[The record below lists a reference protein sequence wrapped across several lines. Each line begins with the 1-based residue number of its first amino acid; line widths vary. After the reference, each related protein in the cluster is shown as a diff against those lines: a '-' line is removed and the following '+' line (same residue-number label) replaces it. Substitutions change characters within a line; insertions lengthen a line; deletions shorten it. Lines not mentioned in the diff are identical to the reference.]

1 MKNCSWYHNY
11 NFKLKTV
18 FMSTINLVT
27 KVPGPKS
34 EAILERRK
42 NATPAGLAK
51 STEVVVAK
59 AEGGVV
65 WDVDGNTLLD
75 FAGGIG
81 MINVGHRPQQITD
94 AIKAQLD
101 KYIHTC
107 SLVTTFEPYVE
118 LAEMLNRLTPG
129 AFTKKTLLCNTGTEA
144 VENAVM
150 LAKYYTKRP
159 AVICFEGAYH
169 GRSMLTLSLTS
180 KYSLFKK
187 GFGSFAS
194 DIYRLPAPNVYRTP
208 NGMSEEEYLQWCIK
222 NLEHAFIAQVDP
234 ESVAAIIIE
243 PVLGEGGFIQMP
255 AAFMQKIRKL
265 CDKHGIVMIADEIQS
280 GSGRTGKLFAIE
292 HTGVVPDV
300 MTVAKSLGAGMP
312 ISAVVGKAEIMDC
325 THLGGVGGTY
335 GGSPVA
341 AVAAIE
347 ALKILSSKEFL
358 DRATHVGAL
367 LKSKLDAWKEK
378 FAFVGDVRATGAM
391 CIVEFV
397 KDKNTKEPDMEL
409 PLEVL
414 KDAVAH
420 GIILIRAGL
429 YSNCIRLLPPIVM
442 TDEQLNEG
450 MQVLEDAI
458 ARAHEKR
465 GK

>member
-1 MKNCSWYHNY
+1 
-11 NFKLKTV
+11 
-18 FMSTINLVT
+18 MSTIKLVT
-27 KVPGPKS
+27 SIPGPRGQ
-34 EAILERRK
+34 AMLERRK

-81 MINVGHRPQQITD
+81 MINVGHRPEAIVN
-94 AIKAQLD
+94 AIKDQLD

-107 SLVTTFEPYVE
+107 SLVTTFEPYVQ
-118 LAEMLNRLTPG
+118 LAEMLNKLTPG
-129 AFTKKTLLCNTGTEA
+129 DHAKKTLLCNTGTEA

-150 LAKYYTKRP
+150 LARYYTKRP
-159 AVICFEGAYH
+159 GVICFEGAYH
-169 GRSMLTLSLTS
+169 GRSLLTLSLTS

-187 GFGSFAS
+187 GFGSFTS
-194 DIYRLPAPNVYRTP
+194 DIYRLPVPNLYRTP
-208 NGMSEEEYLQWCIK
+208 KGMTEEEYLEWCIK
-222 NLEHAFIAQVDP
+222 NIEHAFIAQVDP
-234 ESVAAIIIE
+234 EAVAAFIIE

-255 AAFMQKIRKL
+255 APFMRKIREL

-300 MTVAKSLGAGMP
+300 MTIAKSLGAGMP
-312 ISAVVGKAEIMDC
+312 VSAVVGKAEIMDC
-325 THLGGVGGTY
+325 THLGGIGGTY
-335 GGSPVA
+335 GGSPVT

-347 ALKILSSKEFL
+347 ALKILSSEEFL
-358 DRATHVGAL
+358 SRAAHVGQL
-367 LKSKLDAWKEK
+367 IKSTLDALKEK
-378 FAFVGDVRATGAM
+378 FALVGDVRATGAM
-391 CIVEFV
+391 CLVEFV
-397 KDKNTKEPDMEL
+397 KDKDTKEPDMEIA
-409 PLEVL
+409 LEVL

-442 TDEQLNEG
+442 TDEQLHEG
-450 MQVLEDAI
+450 LAVLEAAI

>member
-1 MKNCSWYHNY
+1 
-11 NFKLKTV
+11 
-18 FMSTINLVT
+18 MSTINLVT

-59 AEGGVV
+59 AEGGIV

-81 MINVGHRPQQITD
+81 MINVGHRPQQIID

-194 DIYRLPAPNVYRTP
+194 DIYRLPALNVYRTP
-208 NGMSEEEYLQWCIK
+208 NGMSEDEYLQWCIK

-234 ESVAAIIIE
+234 DSVAAIIIE

-255 AAFMQKIRKL
+255 AAFMQKIREL

-358 DRATHVGAL
+358 NRATHVGAL
-367 LKSKLDAWKEK
+367 LKSKLDTWKEK

-397 KDKNTKEPDMEL
+397 KDKSTKEPDMEL

>member
-1 MKNCSWYHNY
+1 
-11 NFKLKTV
+11 
-18 FMSTINLVT
+18 MSTINLVT
-27 KVPGPKS
+27 PVPGPKS
-34 EAILERRK
+34 LAMLERRK
-42 NATPAGLAK
+42 NALPAGLAK
-51 STEVVVAK
+51 STEVVVDK
-59 AEGGVV
+59 AEGGIV

-81 MINVGHRPQQITD
+81 MINVGHRPEQITN

-107 SLVTTFEPYVE
+107 SLVTTFEPYIE

-129 AFTKKTLLCNTGTEA
+129 EFAKKTLLCNTGTEA
-144 VENAVM
+144 VENAIM

-194 DIYRLPAPNVYRTP
+194 DVYRLPVPNLYRTP
-208 NGMSEEEYLQWCIK
+208 AGMSEEDYLEWCIK
-222 NLEHAFIAQVDP
+222 NLEHAFIAQVEP
-234 ESVAAIIIE
+234 ESVAAFIIE

-255 AAFMQKIRKL
+255 AAFMRKIREL

-280 GSGRTGKLFAIE
+280 GSGRTGQLFAIE
-292 HTGVVPDV
+292 HTGVVPDLI
-300 MTVAKSLGAGMP
+300 TVAKSLGAGMP

-347 ALKILSSKEFL
+347 ALKILSSQEFL
-358 DRATHVGAL
+358 DRATQVGHLIQSVIDTWVSKYAYVGAT
-367 LKSKLDAWKEK
+367 
-378 FAFVGDVRATGAM
+378 RATGAM
-391 CIVEFV
+391 CLVEFV
-397 KDKNTKEPDMEL
+397 KDKNSKEPDMEL

-429 YSNCIRLLPPIVM
+429 YSNCIRLLPPVVM
-442 TDEQLNEG
+442 TDDQLLEG
-450 MQVLEDAI
+450 LQVLEDAI
-458 ARAHEKR
+458 KRAHEKR

>member
-1 MKNCSWYHNY
+1 
-11 NFKLKTV
+11 
-18 FMSTINLVT
+18 MSTINLVT
-27 KVPGPKS
+27 AIPGPKS
-34 EAILERRK
+34 LAMLERRK
-42 NATPAGLAK
+42 NALPAGLGK
-51 STEVVVAK
+51 STEVVVEK

-65 WDVDGNTLLD
+65 WDADGNTLLD

-81 MINVGHRPQQITD
+81 MINVGHRPEQIVN

-107 SLVTTFEPYVE
+107 SLVTTFEPYIE
-118 LAEMLNRLTPG
+118 LAEMLNRLVPG
-129 AFTKKTLLCNTGTEA
+129 NFTKKTLLCNTGTEA

-150 LAKYYTKRP
+150 LARYYTKRP
-159 AVICFEGAYH
+159 GIICFEGAYH
-169 GRSMLTLSLTS
+169 GRSLLTLSLTS

-194 DIYRLPAPNVYRTP
+194 DIYRLPAPNFYRTP
-208 NGMSEEEYLQWCIK
+208 DGMTEEEYLDWCIK

-234 ESVAAIIIE
+234 ESVAAFIIE

-255 AAFMQKIRKL
+255 AAFMQKIREL

-280 GSGRTGKLFAIE
+280 GSGRTGRLFAIE

-300 MTVAKSLGAGMP
+300 MTIAKSLGAGMP
-312 ISAVVGKAEIMDC
+312 VSAVVGKAEIMDC

-347 ALKILSSKEFL
+347 ALKILSSQEFL
-358 DRATHVGAL
+358 NRAEHVGNL
-367 LKSKLDAWKEK
+367 IKSKLDAWKAK
-378 FAFVGDVRATGAM
+378 YALVGDVRAIGAM

-397 KDKNTKEPDMEL
+397 KNKNTKEPDLEI
-409 PLEVL
+409 PLEIL

-442 TDEQLNEG
+442 TDDQLHEG
-450 MQVLEDAI
+450 LQVLDNAI

-465 GK
+465 GQ

>member
-1 MKNCSWYHNY
+1 
-11 NFKLKTV
+11 
-18 FMSTINLVT
+18 MSSINLIT
-27 KVPGPKS
+27 EIPGPKS
-34 EAILERRK
+34 KVMLERRAA
-42 NATPAGLAK
+42 ATPKGLAK
-51 STEVVVAK
+51 STDVVVAK
-59 AEGGVV
+59 ADGGIV
-65 WDVDGNTLLD
+65 WDIDGNQLLD

-81 MINVGHRPQQITD
+81 MINVGHRPEAVVN
-94 AIKAQLD
+94 AIKNQLD

-107 SLVTTFEPYVE
+107 SLVTTFEPYIE

-129 AFTKKTLLCNTGTEA
+129 SHAKKTLLCNTGTEA

-150 LAKYYTKRP
+150 LARYYTKRP
-159 AVICFEGAYH
+159 GIICFEGAYH

-194 DIYRLPAPNVYRTP
+194 DIYRLPVPNFYRTP
-208 NGMSEEEYLQWCIK
+208 NGMTEEEYLDWCIK

-234 ESVAAIIIE
+234 ESVAAFIIE

-255 AAFMQKIRKL
+255 APFMQNIREL

-292 HTGVVPDV
+292 HTGIVPDV
-300 MTVAKSLGAGMP
+300 MTIAKSLGAGMP
-312 ISAVVGKAEIMDC
+312 VSAVVGRAEIMDC
-325 THLGGVGGTY
+325 THLGGIGGTY

-347 ALKILSSKEFL
+347 ALKILSSDEFL
-358 DRATHVGAL
+358 SRAKHVGNL
-367 LKSKLDAWKEK
+367 IKSTLDTWKEK
-378 FAFVGDVRATGAM
+378 FALVGDVRGIGAM
-391 CIVEFV
+391 CLVEFV
-397 KDKNTKEPDMEL
+397 KDKTTKEPDMEIA
-409 PLEVL
+409 LEIL

-442 TDEQLNEG
+442 SDAQLHEG
-450 MQVLEDAI
+450 LAVLESAI
-458 ARAHEKR
+458 AGAYEKR

>member
-1 MKNCSWYHNY
+1 
-11 NFKLKTV
+11 
-18 FMSTINLVT
+18 MSTINLVSA
-27 KVPGPKS
+27 VPGPKS
-34 EAILERRK
+34 LAMLERRK
-42 NATPAGLAK
+42 NALPAGLAK
-51 STEVVVAK
+51 STEIVVVK

-65 WDVDGNTLLD
+65 WDADGNTLLD

-81 MINVGHRPQQITD
+81 MINVGHRPEQVVN
-94 AIKAQLD
+94 AIKMQLD

-107 SLVTTFEPYVE
+107 SLVTTFEPYIE

-129 AFTKKTLLCNTGTEA
+129 DFTKKTLLCNTGTEA

-169 GRSMLTLSLTS
+169 GRSLLTLSLTS

-187 GFGSFAS
+187 GYGSFAS
-194 DIYRLPAPNVYRTP
+194 DIYRLPAPNMYRTP
-208 NGMSEEEYLQWCIK
+208 TGMNEEEYLDWCIK

-243 PVLGEGGFIQMP
+243 PVLGEGGFIEIP
-255 AAFMQKIRKL
+255 AAFMQKIREL

-280 GSGRTGKLFAIE
+280 GSARTGKLFAIE

-300 MTVAKSLGAGMP
+300 MTIAKSLGAGMP
-312 ISAVVGKAEIMDC
+312 ISAVVGKSGIMDC

-358 DRATHVGAL
+358 DRATHIGKL
-367 LKSKLDAWKEK
+367 IKTTLDAWKER
-378 FAFVGDVRATGAM
+378 FALVGDVRATGAM

-397 KDKNTKEPDMEL
+397 KDKITKEPDMEL

-442 TDEQLNEG
+442 TDEQLKEG
-450 MQVLEDAI
+450 LQVLEDAI
-458 ARAHEKR
+458 KRAHEKR
-465 GK
+465 ELL

>member
-1 MKNCSWYHNY
+1 MP
-11 NFKLKTV
+11 
-18 FMSTINLVT
+18 TINLIT
-27 KVPGPKS
+27 RIPGPKS
-34 EAILERRK
+34 ESILERRK
-42 NATPAGLAK
+42 NALPAGLAK

-81 MINVGHRPQQITD
+81 MINVGHRPPQVVN
-94 AIKAQLD
+94 AIKEQLD

-129 AFTKKTLLCNTGTEA
+129 EFPKKTLLCNTGTEA

-169 GRSMLTLSLTS
+169 GRSLLTLSLTS

-187 GFGSFAS
+187 GYGSFVS
-194 DIYRLPAPNVYRTP
+194 DIYRLPAPNLYRSP
-208 NGMSEEEYLQWCIK
+208 DGMSEDDYVQWCIK

-234 ESVAAIIIE
+234 ESVAAMIIE

-255 AAFMQKIRKL
+255 AAFMQKIREL
-265 CDKHGIVMIADEIQS
+265 CDRHSIVMIADEIQC

-292 HTGVVPDV
+292 HTGIAPDII
-300 MTVAKSLGAGMP
+300 TIAKSLGAGMP
-312 ISAVVGKAEIMDC
+312 VSAVVGRAEIMDC

-347 ALKILSSKEFL
+347 ALKILSSREFL
-358 DRATHVGAL
+358 VRATHVGEL
-367 LKSKLDAWKEK
+367 MKSRLDTWKEK
-378 FAFVGDVRATGAM
+378 FAFIGDVRATGAM

-397 KDKNTKEPDMEL
+397 KDKQTKEPDMEL

-442 TDEQLNEG
+442 TDEQLYEG
-450 MQVLEDAI
+450 LQVLEDAI
-458 ARAHEKR
+458 ERAHEKR
-465 GK
+465 RIEHG

>member
-1 MKNCSWYHNY
+1 MP
-11 NFKLKTV
+11 
-18 FMSTINLVT
+18 TINLIT
-27 KVPGPKS
+27 AIPGPQS
-34 EAILERRK
+34 QAMLERRK
-42 NATPAGLAK
+42 NTLPVGLAK

-81 MINVGHRPQQITD
+81 MINVGHRPEAIVN
-94 AIKAQLD
+94 AIKEQLD

-107 SLVTTFEPYVE
+107 SLVTTFEPYVQ
-118 LAEMLNRLTPG
+118 LAEMLNKLTPG
-129 AFTKKTLLCNTGTEA
+129 DHMKKTLLCNTGTEA

-150 LAKYYTKRP
+150 LARYYTKR
-159 AVICFEGAYH
+159 AGIICFEGAYH
-169 GRSMLTLSLTS
+169 GRSLLTLSLTS

-194 DIYRLPAPNVYRTP
+194 DVYRLPAPNLYRTP
-208 NGMSEEEYLQWCIK
+208 NGMTEEEYLDWCIK

-234 ESVAAIIIE
+234 EAVAAFIIE
-243 PVLGEGGFIQMP
+243 PILGEGGFIQMP
-255 AAFMQKIRKL
+255 APFMQKIREL

-292 HTGVVPDV
+292 HAGVVPDV

-312 ISAVVGKAEIMDC
+312 ISAVVGKADIMDC
-325 THLGGVGGTY
+325 THLGGIGGTY
-335 GGSPVA
+335 GGSPVT
-341 AVAAIE
+341 AVSAIE
-347 ALKILSSKEFL
+347 ALKILSSEEFL
-358 DRATHVGAL
+358 SRATHVGKL
-367 LKSKLDAWKEK
+367 IKSTLDTWKEK
-378 FAFVGDVRATGAM
+378 FALVGDVRATGAM

-397 KDKNTKEPDMEL
+397 KDKSTKEPDMEIA
-409 PLEVL
+409 LEVL
-414 KDAVAH
+414 KDAVMN

-442 TDEQLNEG
+442 TDEQLQEG
-450 MQVLEDAI
+450 LAVLEEAI
-458 ARAHEKR
+458 VRAHEKR
-465 GK
+465 RK

>member
-1 MKNCSWYHNY
+1 MAYIQ
-11 NFKLKTV
+11 LKTA
-18 FMSTINLVT
+18 I
-27 KVPGPKS
+27 PGPKG
-34 EAILERRK
+34 ALMLERRAA
-42 NATPAGLAK
+42 ATPKGLAK
-51 STEVVVAK
+51 STEVVVEK
-59 AEGGVV
+59 AEGALV
-65 WDVDGNTLLD
+65 WDVDGNQLLD

-81 MINVGHRPQQITD
+81 MINVGHRPETVVN
-94 AIKAQLD
+94 AIKDQLD

-107 SLVTTFEPYVE
+107 SLVTTFEPYIE

-129 AFTKKTLLCNTGTEA
+129 DFPKKTLLANTGTEA
-144 VENAVM
+144 VENAIL

-159 AVICFEGAYH
+159 AIICFEGAYH

-187 GFGSFAS
+187 GFGSFVS
-194 DIYRLPAPNVYRTP
+194 DIYRLPVPNLYRTP
-208 NGMSEEEYLQWCIK
+208 AGMTEEQYLDWCIS

-234 ESVAAIIIE
+234 EAVAAFIIE

-255 AAFMQKIRKL
+255 APFIQKIREL
-265 CDKHGIVMIADEIQS
+265 CDKYGIVMIADEIQS

-292 HTGVVPDV
+292 HTGVVPDM
-300 MTVAKSLGAGMP
+300 MTIAKSMGAGMP
-312 ISAVVGKAEIMDC
+312 VSAVVGKAEIMDC

-347 ALKILSSKEFL
+347 ALKILSTPEFL
-358 DRATHVGAL
+358 AQATHVGTL
-367 LKSKLDAWKEK
+367 IKNTLDGWKEK
-378 FAFVGDVRATGAM
+378 YALVGDVRGIGAM
-391 CIVEFV
+391 CLVEFV
-397 KDKNTKEPDMEL
+397 KDKTTKEPDIEL
-409 PLEVL
+409 AMEVL
-414 KDAVAH
+414 KDAVQH

-442 TDEQLNEG
+442 SDDQLHEG
-450 MQVLEDAI
+450 LAVLEAAI
-458 ARAHEKR
+458 HRAHAKR

>member
-1 MKNCSWYHNY
+1 
-11 NFKLKTV
+11 
-18 FMSTINLVT
+18 MSTINLIT
-27 KVPGPKS
+27 KIPGPKS

-42 NATPAGLAK
+42 NATPLGLAK
-51 STEVVVAK
+51 STDVVVAK

-65 WDVDGNTLLD
+65 WDADGNTLLD

-81 MINVGHRPQQITD
+81 MINVGHRPQQVVD
-94 AIKAQLD
+94 AIKEQLD

-107 SLVTTFEPYVE
+107 SLVTTYEPYVE
-118 LAEMLNRLTPG
+118 LAEMLNGLTPG
-129 AFTKKTLLCNTGTEA
+129 EFAKKTLLCNTGTEA

-169 GRSMLTLSLTS
+169 GRSLLTLSLTS

-187 GFGSFAS
+187 GYGSFAS
-194 DIYRLPAPNVYRTP
+194 DIYRLPAPNLYRTP
-208 NGMSEEEYLQWCIK
+208 NGMNEEEYLQWCIK
-222 NLEHAFIAQVDP
+222 NLEHAFIAQVDA

-243 PVLGEGGFIQMP
+243 PVLGEGGFIQIP
-255 AAFMQKIRKL
+255 TAFMKKIREL

-292 HTGVVPDV
+292 HTGVVPDII
-300 MTVAKSLGAGMP
+300 TIAKSLGAGMP

-347 ALKILSSKEFL
+347 SLKILSSKEFL
-358 DRATHVGAL
+358 DRATHVGNL
-367 LKSKLDAWKEK
+367 IKSTLDAWKEK
-378 FAFVGDVRATGAM
+378 YAMIGDVRATGAM

-442 TDEQLNEG
+442 TDEQLHEG
-450 MQVLEDAI
+450 LQVLEDAI